1 MKIVFVFIL
10 ALLVTGESIAQPWSG
25 GMIRKNSS
33 LNYTSA
39 SHFYNFSGID
49 RGEGW
54 EVFNRLNPASLS
66 FVKFPAVNVSY
77 LDDSRE
83 IEFNDVSDES
93 RSASVSLSMPTK
105 FVNFA
110 IDYTSTGYRYFD
122 MPLYQLS
129 GGDYIAP
136 YLLDSFDE
144 TFGLSMSKM
153 LFENFSFG
161 VTIKRFSRKIY
172 SSEQNIQGFFNHV
185 VFNSNAALLV
195 DVGMSYFVNDS
206 KEINEFGL
214 GISAQNFGTEYN
226 ESFQWRY
233 PAYDPITR
241 EFYSNAYNYLNHV
254 PQYLNAGIHYKKR
267 VEHHEK
273 EGSVTFRVDYRNY
286 LNLIKTRPYPWT
298 YINESDERDYWSI
311 SGEFN
316 ISGTYLTIGAISLP
330 YQTDDWV
337 KGEFKPVIACG
348 ANVPIF
354 NTGLLL
360 SADASVILIDHE
372 LQEKK
377 FNLNISHILQ

>member
-1 MKIVFVFIL
+1 
-10 ALLVTGESIAQPWSG
+10 
-25 GMIRKNSS
+25 IRKNSS

-83 IEFNDVSDES
+83 IEFNNISNKSNSES
-93 RSASVSLSMPTK
+93 VTFVYPSKSLNIA
-105 FVNFA
+105 F
-110 IDYTSTGYRYFD
+110 DYTRTSYRYFD
-122 MPLYQLS
+122 IQNYS
-129 GGDYIAP
+129 P
-136 YLLDSFDE
+136 YLSCIIVHDLLNSFDE
-144 TFGLSMSKM
+144 TFGITISKM
-153 LFENFSFG
+153 LFDNFSFG
-161 VTIKRFSRKIY
+161 LTFKRFAREIGNDKDNANRFYTSF
-172 SSEQNIQGFFNHV
+172 FFN
-185 VFNSNAALLV
+185 SDAALLA
-195 DVGMSYFVNDS
+195 DF
-206 KEINEFGL
+206 
-214 GISAQNFGTEYN
+214 GISYLLTDFYEGNEIGVGISVQNFGTEYN
-226 ESFQWRY
+226 EYFRWEGVY
-233 PAYDPITR
+233 YDPDLDQYYA
-241 EFYSNAYNYLNHV
+241 EAQNYFDHI